1 MNADHPA
8 PATRNAVRQAGD
20 ARADLSNA
28 AVREDLARAGR
39 CALVHLPT
47 GRICLLPLR
56 HHGPCEFH
64 RPQDADDVVSAGG

>member
-1 MNADHPA
+1 MNPEHPTTSEA
-8 PATRNAVRQAGD
+8 SRTTYQA
-20 ARADLSNA
+20 RRDLSNSN
-28 AVREDLARAGR
+28 VREDLARAGR

-64 RPQDADDVVSAGG
+64 RPQDADDVMSGRT

>member
-8 PATRNAVRQAGD
+8 PANAAAVRQAGG
-20 ARADLSNA
+20 ARPDLSNA

-64 RPQDADDVVSAGG
+64 RPQDADYVVSAGG